1 MKNWN
6 LRLGR
11 VFGIPIE
18 IHWTFWAFLFYI
30 FWADLF
36 KTGQATL
43 ALEGVFSV
51 LAIFC
56 CVVLHE
62 LGHALMAMRFGIK
75 TRDITLYLFGGVAR
89 LERIPERPR
98 EELLVAFAG
107 PLVNL
112 VIIVV
117 LLFLGVRLPDSLD
130 ELASV
135 VKFDLLSQLLLVNT
149 SLLFFN
155 LLPAFPMDGG
165 RIFRSILA
173 MFMDYA
179 HATRIAASLGQFMAI
194 VFGILGLS
202 GNPFLVFIALFVWLG
217 ASGEANA
224 VEQKVL
230 LGKSTASEAMIH
242 DYISVRDDETLESV
256 VKKLL
261 AGSQTEFPVH
271 QALTGKPIGLLTK
284 TQLLASLAQDGPTST
299 VKNCKLQNLQQ
310 VPERRGL
317 VSILH
322 EMREQGL
329 AAVEVIDET
338 GKVTGLL
345 TSDNLSEFLLVRS
358 ALKAHLG

>member
-6 LRLGR
+6 LRFGR

-30 FWADLF
+30 FLADLL
-36 KTGQATL
+36 KTGETRLAVQAVLT
-43 ALEGVFSV
+43 V

-62 LGHALMAMRFGIK
+62 FGHALMALRFGVK

-98 EELLVAFAG
+98 EELLVAIAG
-107 PLVNL
+107 PMVNV
-112 VIIVV
+112 VIIMA
-117 LLFLGVRLPDSLD
+117 LLLIGVRMP
-130 ELASV
+130 ASV
-135 VKFDLLSQLLLVNT
+135 EEPATLVKMNLLPQLLLVNGM
-149 SLLFFN
+149 LVAFN

-165 RIFRSILA
+165 RIFRAILA

-194 VFGILGLS
+194 LFGIAGLS

-217 ASGEANA
+217 ASAEATS

-230 LGKSTASEAMIH
+230 LGNSVASEAMLQ
-242 DYISVRDDETLESV
+242 DYLTVRDDETLDIV

-261 AGSQTEFPVH
+261 DGSQTEFPVYH
-271 QALTGKPIGLLTK
+271 SLTGKPVGLLTK
-284 TQLLASLAQDGPTST
+284 IHLFAALAQNGPTSQ
-299 VKNCKLQNLQQ
+299 VKSCQLQALQQ
-310 VPERRGL
+310 VSARRGL
-317 VSILH
+317 VSVLQ
-322 EMREQGL
+322 EMRENGL
-329 AAVEVIDET
+329 TAVEVTDET
-338 GKVTGLL
+338 GRVTGLL
-345 TSDNLSEFLLVRS
+345 TSENLSEFLLVRS
-358 ALKAHLG
+358 ALKAHQG